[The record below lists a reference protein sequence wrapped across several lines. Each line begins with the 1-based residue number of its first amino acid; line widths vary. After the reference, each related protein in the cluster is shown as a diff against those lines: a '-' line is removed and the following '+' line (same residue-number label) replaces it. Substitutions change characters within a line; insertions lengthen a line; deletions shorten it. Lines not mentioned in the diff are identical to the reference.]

1 MKLPTLDDRIYD
13 DYETYTPGR
22 DSLYDEIEQLR
33 PTSRRRAHRDPRARL
48 TLLQAA
54 LLVAGCSV
62 TTFLAVLLLLRSIF
76 G

>member
-22 DSLYDEIEQLR
+22 DSLYDDIDRLR
-33 PTSRRRAHRDPRARL
+33 PRSPRVFPNPRAPL
-48 TLLQAA
+48 SPIQFLVLAA
-54 LLVAGCSV
+54 LTAAA
-62 TTFLAVLLLLRSIF
+62 TFGAVLLLLRSIF